1 MCLCHD
7 VRVSSSDLCAAIVA
21 GGQARRFDGAD
32 KSRLIVEGRPIIV
45 RQLDVLRRITSSIAI
60 IANDAS
66 RFADLSL
73 PVHADVIAGTGALGG
88 LYTALVQA
96 PADRVLVVACDLPF
110 LDERLLARL
119 ADLAAGADGAWV
131 RTARGPEPFLACYRR
146 SAADTVRG
154 ELEAGRLRAQD
165 LARVLRL
172 VELDEAAVAEFGP
185 VSRLLANVNTPGD
198 YARIQ

>member
-66 RFADLSL
+66 RFADLGL
-73 PVHADVIAGTGALGG
+73 PIHADVIPGTGALGG
-88 LYTALVQA
+88 LYTALVHA

-154 ELEAGRLRAQD
+154 ELEAGYLRAQD

-198 YARIQ
+198 HARIQ